1 MIRRPPRSTLFPY
14 TTLFRSPGEVPLGVG
29 VAEIEPQESL
39 EDPREGERHAA
50 DRDGVDD
57 AFGKA
62 PPEQAV
68 NQKGR
73 QRKYRYEPELHR
85 SAWHLVFHRIH
96 VVDIQRRAVLEHR
109 QDDG

>member
-68 NQKGR
+68 NQKAR

-85 SAWHLVFHRIH
+85 SAWKRTKRLRLNGSSTRNTMAGIMVT
-96 VVDIQRRAVLEHR
+96 
-109 QDDG
+109 